1 MSLAIAIFNQQHTA
15 NAKPPRLSIT
25 RRNLPFTRYHKE
37 QIAGRR
43 GMPIARPAR
52 GRVHETNLRRRQK
65 SGETQRR
72 SRRRVIS
79 QRQIH
84 FDILEMRFAG
94 IVGIEVCVSDHLDG
108 LPRCRLRTRSNLAVL
123 TSLQIPEE
131 LSSLDARCCAEYL
144 RQLLGA
150 EAQPL

>member
-1 MSLAIAIFNQQHTA
+1 MSLAIGIFNQQHTA

-37 QIAGRR
+37 QTARRR

-72 SRRRVIS
+72 SWRRVIS

-84 FDILEMRFAG
+84 FDIFEMRFANL
-94 IVGIEVCVSDHLDG
+94 VGVKSSVNDHLNSTIRG
-108 LPRCRLRTRSNLAVL
+108 LVTPPTILSTKTVSRSI
-123 TSLQIPEE
+123 TFGTCGDHPEF
-131 LSSLDARCCAEYL
+131 
-144 RQLLGA
+144 G
-150 EAQPL
+150 